1 MSTNLE
7 YRARERQRKRESR
20 RQASEAQREKGRQRS
35 RARDKKQR
43 RHIFLLEEQH
53 ENFVAVVT
61 KWEMLA
67 ATNARRKWAAEKK
80 KWTKKCLSY
89 KYKIGIQHFP
99 LDKNKDYSLCI
110 EILNADYQL
119 RHKSVVTVYK
129 SASQGLTIQN
139 TIIKKFCH
147 RYTNNGGSVEYMYY
161 IRMIINFQKTW
172 TALDPLYSLH
182 VLVDIPQV
190 GNDLDTYP
198 QQLTR
203 NWMIDYGAF
212 GKTTSILLW
221 YRFWYQT
228 E

>member
-1 MSTNLE
+1 MSINSE
-7 YRARERQRKRESR
+7 YRAREREGKRESR
-20 RQASEAQREKGRQRS
+20 RQASETQREKGRQRS

-43 RHIFLLEEQH
+43 THIFLLEEQH
-53 ENFVAVVT
+53 GNFVAVVT

-80 KWTKKCLSY
+80 KWTTKCQSY

-99 LDKNKDYSLCI
+99 LHKNKDYSLCI

-119 RHKSVVTVYK
+119 WHKSVVTVYK
-129 SASQGLTIQN
+129 SSSQGLTIQN
-139 TIIKKFCH
+139 TIIKKFSH
-147 RYTNNGGSVEYMYY
+147 RYTNNVGSVEYMYY

-172 TALDPLYSLH
+172 TALDSLYSLH

-203 NWMIDYGAF
+203 NWMIDYGVF
-212 GKTTSILLW
+212 GKTTSILLS

-228 E
+228 G

>member
-1 MSTNLE
+1 
-7 YRARERQRKRESR
+7 
-20 RQASEAQREKGRQRS
+20 
-35 RARDKKQR
+35 
-43 RHIFLLEEQH
+43 
-53 ENFVAVVT
+53 
-61 KWEMLA
+61 MLA

-80 KWTKKCLSY
+80 KWTKKCQSY

-119 RHKSVVTVYK
+119 WHKSVVTVYK
-129 SASQGLTIQN
+129 SSSQGLTIQN
-139 TIIKKFCH
+139 TIIKKFSQ

-172 TALDPLYSLH
+172 TALDSLYSLH

-190 GNDLDTYP
+190 GNDLDTCP

-203 NWMIDYGAF
+203 NWMIDYGVF
-212 GKTTSILLW
+212 GKTTSILLS

-228 E
+228 G

>member
-1 MSTNLE
+1 MSINLE
-7 YRARERQRKRESR
+7 YRAREREGKRESR
-20 RQASEAQREKGRQRS
+20 RQASETQRRKGRQRS

-119 RHKSVVTVYK
+119 WHKSVVTVYK
-129 SASQGLTIQN
+129 SSSQGLTIQN
-139 TIIKKFCH
+139 TIIKKFSH
-147 RYTNNGGSVEYMYY
+147 RYTNNGGRVEYMYY

-172 TALDPLYSLH
+172 TALDSLYSLH

-203 NWMIDYGAF
+203 NWMIDYGVF
-212 GKTTSILLW
+212 GKTTSILLS

-228 E
+228 G

>member
-1 MSTNLE
+1 MRNASGHQCKEKMSG
-7 YRARERQRKRESR
+7 RE
-20 RQASEAQREKGRQRS
+20 
-35 RARDKKQR
+35 
-43 RHIFLLEEQH
+43 
-53 ENFVAVVT
+53 
-61 KWEMLA
+61 
-67 ATNARRKWAAEKK
+67 K
-80 KWTKKCLSY
+80 KWTKLCLSY

-110 EILNADYQL
+110 EILNAVYQL
-119 RHKSVVTVYK
+119 WHKSVVTVDK
-129 SASQGLTIQN
+129 SSSQGLTIQN
-139 TIIKKFCH
+139 TIIKKFSH

-203 NWMIDYGAF
+203 NWMIDYGVF
-212 GKTTSILLW
+212 GKTTSTFFSTVWGECTENCCLMCKVVRLWSPTIVYYVLLFGW
-221 YRFWYQT
+221 TAPCY
-228 E
+228 